1 MNPAV
6 ICARAESRL
15 RAPYENPM
23 PDALSLQYGELYN
36 YFIIYHNIRIIE
48 IKSPISVL
56 CVHPLTQSVE
66 KLSSTKLVPGVR
78 RLGTAGLE
86 NYPGRRSIN
95 SPGTPLTLI

>member
-1 MNPAV
+1 MN
-6 ICARAESRL
+6 CARAESRL

-23 PDALSLQYGELYN
+23 PDALSLHYGELYN

-48 IKSPISVL
+48 IKSTISVL
-56 CVHPLTQSVE
+56 CVHPLSRSVE